1 MAAHSARAWLA
12 SVKAAASLCPSL
24 AKATLIRALGT
35 TSSGSITKSCAAALL
50 GVAAVAAAV
59 AAAGETAVRTAVVVT
74 VA

>member
-50 GVAAVAAAV
+50 GVAAAAVAAAV
-59 AAAGETAVRTAVVVT
+59 AVAVVTAVVVI